1 MTNDATVAVAD
12 AVVGLLNSP
21 ATATFTP
28 SFTAVRSYR
37 PMYSLEDLKTL
48 RVTVVPRGI
57 AEEAITRTTS
67 QDDPTVNVAVQQW
80 CSNTANATLDPLMGL
95 VDQIRQALRLQR
107 LDSPSAMWIKTETN
121 PIYSAE
127 HLDQHK
133 VFTSVLAV
141 TYRIIR

>member
-1 MTNDATVAVAD
+1 VAVAD
-12 AVVGLLNSP
+12 AVVGLLNNT
-21 ATATFTP
+21 ATANFTP
-28 SFTAVRSYR
+28 PFAAVRAYR
-37 PMYSLEDLKTL
+37 PIYSLEELKTL

-57 AEEAITRTTS
+57 AEEAISRVAS
-67 QDDPTVNVAVQQW
+67 QDDPTVNIAVQQW

-95 VDQIRQALRLQR
+95 VDQVREALRLKR
-107 LDSPSAMWIKTETN
+107 LASPAAMWIKTEN
-121 PIYSAE
+121 SPIYSAE